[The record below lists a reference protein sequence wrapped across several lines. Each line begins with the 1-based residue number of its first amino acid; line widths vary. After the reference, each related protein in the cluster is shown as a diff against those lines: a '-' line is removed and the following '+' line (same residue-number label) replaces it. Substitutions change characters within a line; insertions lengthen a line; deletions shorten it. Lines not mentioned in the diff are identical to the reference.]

1 MKPPKKIYECTK
13 CGYQSPGFLGRCPE
27 CGSFG
32 TIEESIT
39 EPIVPA
45 ASKKRVNAG
54 GYASVAR
61 PFSDDDSLEVAR
73 TVTGIAELDR
83 VLGGGLVEGSV
94 VLLAGEPGIGKSTL
108 LMQLTARLD
117 GVLYVSGEESRG
129 QLRMRAKRLGC
140 DSADAMILTET
151 DMSAV
156 LSEYERV
163 SPKVMIVDSVQT
175 MASPESSSAPGSIA
189 QVRECAAQFIARA
202 KADGCAV
209 ILVGHV
215 NKEGGIAG
223 PKVLEHM
230 VDTVLYF
237 EGERGHTHRL
247 IRAVK
252 NRFGSTNEIGV
263 FDMTAEGLV
272 EVPNPSEL
280 FLASRPVGVSGS
292 CPTVV
297 MEGNRP
303 IIAEV
308 QALVVQTSYPSP
320 RRTADGLDYNR
331 MCLIRAVLEKRLG
344 LKFSGTDV
352 YLNVVGG
359 FRLDETAIDC
369 AIALALVSSIRD
381 IPIPPD
387 LIAFGEIGLAGEV
400 RSVQSADQRVSEAAR
415 LGFTRIALPSF
426 SKNKVDPKG
435 AELIAMKSVFD
446 AIRLLK
452 TENDE

>member
-1 MKPPKKIYECTK
+1 MKSPKKIYECSK

-32 TIEESIT
+32 TIEESVAA
-39 EPIVPA
+39 PAVPA
-45 ASKKRVNAG
+45 AKKRVSAG

-61 PFSDDDSLEVAR
+61 AFSEDDDLEVAR

-140 DSADAMILTET
+140 ETSSAMVLTET
-151 DMSAV
+151 DMESI
-156 LSEYERV
+156 LSEYDRL

-175 MASPESSSAPGSIA
+175 MASGESSSAPGSIA

-292 CPTVV
+292 CPTCV

-308 QALVVQTSYPSP
+308 QALVVPTAYPSP

-331 MCLIRAVLEKRLG
+331 MCLLLAVLEKRLG

-400 RSVQSADQRVSEAAR
+400 RSVQAAEQRVAECAR
-415 LGFTRIALPSF
+415 LGFKRVALPSY

-435 AELIAMKSVFD
+435 AELISLRSVFD

-452 TENDE
+452 TDDEHN

>member
-1 MKPPKKIYECTK
+1 MKQPKKIYECTK

-32 TIEESIT
+32 TIEESVP
-39 EPIVPA
+39 EPVVPA
-45 ASKKRVNAG
+45 AKTRVTAG

-61 PFSDDDSLEVAR
+61 PFSDDDTLEVAR
-73 TVTGIAELDR
+73 VVTGIAELDR

-108 LMQLTARLD
+108 LMQLTARID

-140 DSADAMILTET
+140 DTAKSMVLTET
-151 DMSAV
+151 DMSV
-156 LSEYERV
+156 ILSEYDRV

-175 MASPESSSAPGSIA
+175 MSSPESSSAPGSIA

-308 QALVVQTSYPSP
+308 QALVASTSYPSP

-331 MCLIRAVLEKRLG
+331 MCLILAVLEKRLG
-344 LKFSGTDV
+344 LKFSGADV

-387 LIAFGEIGLAGEV
+387 IIAFGEIGLAGEV
-400 RSVQSADQRVSEAAR
+400 RSVQSADQRVAEAAR
-415 LGFTRIALPSF
+415 LGFSRIALPSY
-426 SKNKVDPKG
+426 SKNKVDAKG
-435 AELIAMKSVFD
+435 SQLLPLRSVFD
-446 AIRLLK
+446 AIRILK
-452 TENDE
+452 TDDNV

>member
-1 MKPPKKIYECTK
+1 MKAPRKIYECSK

-32 TIEESIT
+32 TLEES
-39 EPIVPA
+39 VPA
-45 ASKKRVNAG
+45 APAPVSAKRRVGAAS
-54 GYASVAR
+54 ASVAR
-61 PFSDDDSLEVAR
+61 PFSEDDTVEVAR
-73 TVTGIAELDR
+73 TVTGIGEFDR

-108 LMQLTARLD
+108 LMQLTARLEN
-117 GVLYVSGEESRG
+117 VLYVSGEESRG
-129 QLRMRAKRLGC
+129 QLRIRAKRLGS
-140 DSADAMILTET
+140 DSIGAMILTET
-151 DMSAV
+151 DLSQV

-163 SPKVMIVDSVQT
+163 SPKVMIVDSIQT
-175 MASPESSSAPGSIA
+175 MSSPESSSAPGSIT
-189 QVRECAAQFIARA
+189 QVRECASELIARA

-247 IRAVK
+247 VRAVK

-292 CPTVV
+292 LATCV

-303 IIAEV
+303 IIVEV
-308 QALVVQTSYPSP
+308 QALVVPSSYPSP

-331 MCLIRAVLEKRLG
+331 MCLLLAVLEKRLG
-344 LKFSGTDV
+344 LKFSGMDV

-369 AIALALVSSIRD
+369 AIALALISSVRD
-381 IPIPPD
+381 IPVPPD
-387 LIAFGEIGLAGEV
+387 VIAFGEIGLSGEV
-400 RSVQSADQRVSEAAR
+400 RSVHMAQQRVAESCR
-415 LGFTRIALPSF
+415 LGFRRIALPYY
-426 SKNKVDPKG
+426 SKDKVGKND
-435 AELIAMKSVFD
+435 AELIPLRSIFD
-446 AIRLLK
+446 ALK
-452 TENDE
+452 ILKAPDDGE

>member
-1 MKPPKKIYECTK
+1 MKAPKKIYECTK
-13 CGYQSPGFLGRCPE
+13 CGYQSPGYLGRCPE
-27 CGSFG
+27 CGSFN
-32 TIEESIT
+32 TIEEST
-39 EPIVPA
+39 PEYVAPLSA
-45 ASKKRVNAG
+45 KKRVG
-54 GYASVAR
+54 ASSASIAR
-61 PFSDDDSLEVAR
+61 PFSADDNEVVAR
-73 TVTGIAELDR
+73 IVTGIGELDR
-83 VLGGGLVEGSV
+83 VLGGGIVEGSV

-117 GVLYVSGEESRG
+117 DVLYVSGEESRG
-129 QLRMRAKRLGC
+129 QLRIRAKRLSC
-140 DSADAMILTET
+140 DTGGALVLTET
-151 DMSAV
+151 DLSTV

-163 SPKVMIVDSVQT
+163 SPKVMIVDSIQT
-175 MASPESSSAPGSIA
+175 MSSPESSSAPGSIA
-189 QVRECAAQFIARA
+189 QVRECAAEFISRA

-237 EGERGHTHRL
+237 EGERGHTHRI

-263 FDMTAEGLV
+263 FDMTSSGLV

-292 CPTVV
+292 CPTCV

-303 IIAEV
+303 IIVEV
-308 QALVVQTSYPSP
+308 QALVVPSAYPSP

-331 MCLIRAVLEKRLG
+331 MCLLLAVLEKRLG
-344 LKFSGTDV
+344 LKFSGYDV

-369 AIALALVSSIRD
+369 AIALALISSVRD
-381 IPIPPD
+381 IPVPPD
-387 LIAFGEIGLAGEV
+387 VIAFGEIGLAGEV
-400 RSVQSADQRVSEAAR
+400 RSVHMAEQRVSEASR
-415 LGFTRIALPSF
+415 LGFARIALPSY
-426 SKNKVDPKG
+426 SKNKIEEKDS
-435 AELIAMKSVFD
+435 ELIPLRSVFD
-446 AIRLLK
+446 ELRILKK
-452 TENDE
+452 TENE